1 MSLTY
6 LFLAIII
13 ASAITLATR
22 AFPFLLLS
30 HRQEVPEW
38 LLFVAKRL
46 PVAVIAILVL
56 YSIRH
61 ISFDSLTNWAGEAVS
76 IAVVVLVH
84 LYRRNTLAS
93 VLLGT
98 LCYMTFKSLFG

>member
-1 MSLTY
+1 MSIAY
-6 LFLAIII
+6 LASAIVI
-13 ASAITLATR
+13 ASVITLATR

-30 HRQEVPEW
+30 HRKEVPEW

-46 PVAVIAILVL
+46 PVAVISILVL

-61 ISFDSLTNWAGEAVS
+61 ISFGSLTGWAGEAVS

-84 LYRRNTLAS
+84 LYKRNTLAS

-98 LCYMTFKSLFG
+98 LCYMTFTYLFV